1 MGPWVYVC
9 EQCNGKSCFQV
20 SDMLL
25 PQVTCSH
32 CGHPK
37 INSPEAIARTRT
49 LLDQHNWYAGFLEL
63 LMGMEDKLGI
73 EFTDDDFPRPFVT
86 WRQLLEVTGSR
97 CDTSVK
103 EEDIIAVMAALSSI
117 TTEAIREG
125 LDNVINY
132 QT

>member
-9 EQCNGKSCFQV
+9 EQCNGKSYFQA

-37 INSPEAIARTRT
+37 INSPETIARTRA

-63 LMGMEDKLGI
+63 LIGMEDKLGI
-73 EFTDDDFPRPFVT
+73 EFTDDDFPEPFVT
-86 WRQLLEVTGSR
+86 WRQLLVVTGSR
-97 CDTSVK
+97 CDASVK

-117 TTEAIREG
+117 ATATIREE